1 MECSQ
6 GESNTIGEKNM
17 FTLLIIYVSI
27 AIPMTIISL
36 FMWGKMFTEKI
47 SQERVD
53 EARAALEIV
62 LGTTTSLSDLE
73 LKAIIYYGNKLVEK
87 GKK

>member
-1 MECSQ
+1 
-6 GESNTIGEKNM
+6 M

-47 SQERVD
+47 SQEKVD
-53 EARAALEIV
+53 EVRTALEIV
-62 LGTTTSLSDLE
+62 IGTKTDLSNLE
-73 LKAIIYYGNKLVEK
+73 LKAIIYYGNKIVER
-87 GKK
+87 GKTND

>member
-1 MECSQ
+1 
-6 GESNTIGEKNM
+6 M
-17 FTLLIIYVSI
+17 FTILIIYVSI
-27 AIPMTIISL
+27 AIPMTVISL

-47 SQERVD
+47 SQEKVD
-53 EARAALEIV
+53 QVRTALEIV
-62 LGTTTSLSDLE
+62 TGYKTDLSNLE